1 MSVYATSVQAG
12 YLMKGVTRVYR
23 GVLPMVFDEMTD
35 LAHTLE
41 TLDADHFENNDLTTP
56 LSVGGWRHRNQPV

>member
-1 MSVYATSVQAG
+1 MSVYATSVQVG
-12 YLMKGVTRVYR
+12 YLMEGVTRVCR

-35 LAHTLE
+35 LAHTSE